1 MSEFSVSSVREGLL
15 EALAKLLDR
24 ARAGGVEAARAEA
37 RLAFL
42 ALLAAYWRATT
53 S

>member
-1 MSEFSVSSVREGLL
+1 MSEFPVSSVEERLL

-24 ARAGGVEAARAEA
+24 AQAGGVEAARAEA

-42 ALLAAYWRATT
+42 AVLAAYWGATT

>member
-1 MSEFSVSSVREGLL
+1 MRELPVSSVREGLL
-15 EALAKLLDR
+15 EALARLLDR
-24 ARAGGVEAARAEA
+24 AQAGGVEAAKAEA

-42 ALLAAYWRATT
+42 ALLVAYWRATT